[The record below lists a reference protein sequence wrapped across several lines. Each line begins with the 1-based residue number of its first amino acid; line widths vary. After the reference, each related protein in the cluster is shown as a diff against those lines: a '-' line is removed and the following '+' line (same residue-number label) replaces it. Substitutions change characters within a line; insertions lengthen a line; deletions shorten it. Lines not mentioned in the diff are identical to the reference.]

1 MFSLDL
7 IVRAGLHGP
16 PPSHP
21 QAIVRPRTVCLLLA
35 SLAATLVASGCG
47 GASPETRASDTR
59 IALYGTRTPT
69 PLEAARAAIAEGT
82 VTRLDPRIATSL
94 TAEATLKIA
103 TPTSP
108 DEANLAVES
117 ERH

>member
-1 MFSLDL
+1 
-7 IVRAGLHGP
+7 
-16 PPSHP
+16 
-21 QAIVRPRTVCLLLA
+21 VRPRTVCLLLA

-47 GASPETRASDTR
+47 GTSPDTRASDTR

-82 VTRLDPRIATSL
+82 VTRLDPRIAASL